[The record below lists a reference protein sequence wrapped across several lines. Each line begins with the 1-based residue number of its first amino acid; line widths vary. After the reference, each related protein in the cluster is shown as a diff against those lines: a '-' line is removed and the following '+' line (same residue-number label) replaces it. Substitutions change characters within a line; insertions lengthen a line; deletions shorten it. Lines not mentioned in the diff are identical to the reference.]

1 MVEVKKL
8 EEKNNRL
15 SLLVSDSYTALMN
28 SLRRTIMNNVPVFA
42 AEKIILYE
50 NSSVMPDEML
60 SHRIGMLPLF
70 VQQKKTK
77 KGDEV
82 TLVVEKEGP
91 CTVYSSDLTSKDTG
105 VAVLDENVPIVKLTK
120 NQRLKLE
127 VKAVAG
133 VGKTHSQF
141 QPALVSYKQLPNFDF
156 SNVKNPETI
165 AKAFPN
171 GTVEIK
177 AKKVFVVDAMHHMI
191 SHEAAD
197 RFPDEVKIDY
207 DDSKFVFIIESYQQ
221 KKNDEII
228 LEGISA
234 LREKTEEF
242 KAALKDL

>member
-15 SLLVSDSYTALMN
+15 SLIVSDADIALMN
-28 SLRRTIMNNVPVFA
+28 SLRRTIMNSVPVFA

-60 SHRIGMLPLF
+60 SHRLGMIPIS
-70 VQQKKTK
+70 VSQKQTK

-82 TLVVEKEGP
+82 NLALDKEGP
-91 CTVYSSDLTSKDTG
+91 CTVYASDIVSKDAG
-105 VAVLDENVPIVKLTK
+105 VTVLDESVPIIKLAKGQKVKL
-120 NQRLKLE
+120 E
-127 VKAVAG
+127 IHAVAG
-133 VGKTHSQF
+133 VGKTHSKF
-141 QPALVSYKQLPNFDF
+141 QPALVTYKQIPIVDF
-156 SNVKNPETI
+156 SNVKNPEAV
-165 AKAFPN
+165 AKVFPH

-177 AKKVFVVDAMHHMI
+177 AKKLFVADAMRHMI

-197 RFPDEVKIDY
+197 RFPGEIKMDY
-207 DDSKFVFIIESYQQ
+207 DDKKFVLSIESYQQ

-228 LEGISA
+228 LEGIKA
-234 LREKTEEF
+234 LREKTDEF